1 MSCGWPAGS
10 EAIAVVPR
18 SRPAFTAVAHAAGT
32 AEPVR
37 VLLAK
42 AASRE
47 QEALRHAADKSREP
61 GLGRGDGAVA
71 PRPAHQAS
79 PTAAAG
85 GCGAP
90 GRASFSLQKALWWE
104 HSKDG
109 QQKIIKTTENKVWGH
124 TQTAMVV
131 FHLEHGP
138 HKARKLPGETA
149 ILAPHSSHR
158 TVATTLAPQPT
169 RREPGPRAQSSPQT
183 CLCS

>member
-1 MSCGWPAGS
+1 MSCGRPAGS
-10 EAIAVVPR
+10 EAIAVVLR
-18 SRPAFTAVAHAAGT
+18 SRPAFTAVAHTAGT
-32 AEPVR
+32 AKPVR
-37 VLLAK
+37 ALLAK

-61 GLGRGDGAVA
+61 GLGRGDRAVA

-85 GCGAP
+85 GCGAL

-109 QQKIIKTTENKVWGH
+109 QQKLIKTTENKVWGH

-131 FHLEHGP
+131 LRLEHGP
-138 HKARKLPGETA
+138 HKARKLPGDGH
-149 ILAPHSSHR
+149 IR
-158 TVATTLAPQPT
+158 TPFQPT
-169 RREPGPRAQSSPQT
+169 GQ
-183 CLCS
+183 